1 MVTAGIVGLGWWGR
15 MLLEAGQAVPGLRF
29 VHGVARHAA
38 AGAPVAARHGLRFST
53 SLDAMLADPEVQ
65 AVVLATPHSAHLGQ
79 VQAVAAAGKP
89 VFCEKPLTLTRAEA
103 VAAVEACRAAGVP
116 LAIGHNRRFLPT
128 IQAMKAIIAEG
139 RLGRL
144 LHVEGHSSNLNS
156 SQNFA
161 PWRADPAESPAGGLT
176 GTGVHVLDTFTNL
189 VGPARRVSTQLTVQR
204 PAPEALDS
212 LSVMLEFASGISG
225 TLAAVRATP
234 RYWRVHVFGDRA
246 SVETVSD
253 TEIILREDGREPERI
268 GFAPVDT
275 LRAELAAFAAAAAGG
290 AAYPL
295 PPEDAVATVAC
306 FEAIVRSV
314 AAGGAPVA
322 VAG

>member
-15 MLLEAGQAVPGLRF
+15 MLLDAGQGQPGLRF
-29 VHGVARHAA
+29 VHGVARHAE
-38 AGAPVAARHGLRFST
+38 AGAPVAAQYGLRFST
-53 SLDAMLADPEVQ
+53 SLDAMLADPAVQ
-65 AVVLATPHSAHLGQ
+65 AVVLATPHSAHLAQ
-79 VQAVAAAGKP
+79 IQAVAAAGRP

-103 VAAVEACRAAGVP
+103 IAAVEACRATGVP

-161 PWRADPAESPAGGLT
+161 PWRADPTESPAGGLT
-176 GTGVHVLDTFTNL
+176 GTGVHVLDALTNL

-204 PAPEALDS
+204 PAPGALDS
-212 LSVMLEFASGISG
+212 LSVLLEFANGISG

-246 SVETVSD
+246 SD
-253 TEIILREDGREPERI
+253 TEVILREDGREPERI
-268 GFAPVDT
+268 TFAPVDT
-275 LRAELAAFAAAAAGG
+275 LRAELAAFAVAAAGG
-290 AAYPL
+290 APYPL
-295 PPEDAVATVAC
+295 PPEEAVATVAC

-314 AAGGAPVA
+314 AAGGAAVA
-322 VAG
+322 V

>member
-1 MVTAGIVGLGWWGR
+1 MVTAGIVGLGWWGH
-15 MLLEAGQAVPGLRF
+15 MLLEAGQGQPGLRF

-38 AGAPVAARHGLRFST
+38 AGAPVAAQHGLRFST

-65 AVVLATPHSAHLGQ
+65 AVVLATPHSAHLAQ
-79 VQAVAAAGKP
+79 IQAVAAAGKP

>member
-1 MVTAGIVGLGWWGR
+1 MITLGIVGLGWWGR
-15 MLLEAGQAVPGLRF
+15 MLLEAGQGIPGLRF
-29 VHGVARHAA
+29 VHGVARHEE
-38 AGAPVAARHGLRFST
+38 AGAPVAARYGLRFST
-53 SLDAMLADPEVQ
+53 GLDAMLADPEVQ
-65 AVVLATPHSAHLGQ
+65 AVVLATPHSAHLAQ
-79 VQAVAAAGKP
+79 IQAVAAAGRP
-89 VFCEKPLTLTRAEA
+89 VFCEKPLALTRADA

-128 IQAMKAIIAEG
+128 IQAMQAIIAEG

-144 LHVEGHSSNLNS
+144 LHIEGHSSNLNS

-176 GTGVHVLDTFTNL
+176 GTGVHVLDAFTNL
-189 VGPARRVSTQLTVQR
+189 VGPARLVSARLTVQR
-204 PAPEALDS
+204 PAPGALDS
-212 LSVMLEFASGISG
+212 LAVLLEFANGTSG

-253 TEIILREDGREPERI
+253 TEIILRVDGREPEQRH
-268 GFAPVDT
+268 FVPVDT
-275 LRAELAAFAAAAAGG
+275 LRAELEAFAAAAVGG

-295 PPEDAVATVAC
+295 PPEQAVATVAC
-306 FEAIVRSV
+306 FEAIVGSV
-314 AAGGAPVA
+314 ANDGAPTRVNA
-322 VAG
+322 